1 MIILLKIR
9 LQNSGAALASGKRKT
24 TGNDAGEQW
33 DVVVGDYRHSHLVA
47 SIFWVRR
54 DVRSSAGSEQG
65 GCRKSEG
72 TKWLSR
78 RERGNE
84 WTRTFSRIDEWR

>member
-24 TGNDAGEQW
+24 TGNDAGKQW

-54 DVRSSAGSEQG
+54 DVRSSAESEEG